1 MSSHGL
7 GIDIGGTQLRAAL
20 VDPDGTIVERDRRP
34 TPADEPDSLV
44 ETLAR
49 LVSEVRARAG
59 EEVPVGIGIAGL
71 VTTGGEVRY
80 GPNIGVR
87 SLSLASLLHA
97 VVGGEIVVAN
107 DASLAALGEQ
117 RAGAGSG
124 VEDLVLVTIGT
135 GVGGGLVVGGR
146 LLTGAS
152 GFAGELGHVVVA
164 EHGRPC
170 PCGNRGCVEAYA
182 SGSAIGA
189 LARDRLVDPTTATSL
204 RELEEVAGPDVT
216 AAAGRGDRIAIEV
229 LEEAGGWLGVAL
241 GSMVNAL
248 DPQLILLGGGAAEA
262 AAPWML
268 APTRRTMAA
277 HLVGSAWREP
287 PPVELAVLG
296 DDAGVVGA
304 GLLAIERAA
313 EAASGPAR

>member
-1 MSSHGL
+1 MSSYGL

-20 VDPDGTIVERDRRP
+20 VAADGTIVERDRRP
-34 TPADEPDSLV
+34 TPADDPTTLV
-44 ETLAR
+44 RTLSQLIEALR
-49 LVSEVRARAG
+49 ERADQPL
-59 EEVPVGIGIAGL
+59 PVGIGMAGL
-71 VTTGGEVRY
+71 VTGDGVVRY

-87 SLSLASLLHA
+87 DLPLAAALHEA
-97 VVGGEIVVAN
+97 VGGRVVVAN
-107 DASLAALGEQ
+107 DASVAALGEQ
-117 RAGAGSG
+117 RAGAGSA
-124 VEDLVLVTIGT
+124 VKDLILVTIGT

-152 GFAGELGHVVVA
+152 GFAGEVGHVVVA

-170 PCGNRGCVEAYA
+170 PCGNRGCLEAYA

-189 LARDRLVDPTTATSL
+189 LARDRLVDPATVTSL
-204 RELEEVAGPDVT
+204 RDLDHVAGPDVT
-216 AAAGRGDRIAIEV
+216 AAARSGDRVAVEV
-229 LEEAGGWLGVAL
+229 LEEAGGWLGVAMA
-241 GSMVNAL
+241 SMVNVL

-304 GLLAIERAA
+304 GLLALEPAT
-313 EAASGPAR
+313 ASGSEQDA

>member
-1 MSSHGL
+1 MTGLGL

-20 VDPDGTIVERDRRP
+20 VDADGTILERDRRP
-34 TPADEPDSLV
+34 TPADASGSVVD
-44 ETLAR
+44 TLATLIR
-49 LVSEVRARAG
+49 EVRTRVGAQ
-59 EEVPVGIGIAGL
+59 VPVGIGIAGL
-71 VTTGGEVRY
+71 VTTDGEVLY

-87 SLSLASLLHA
+87 SLPLAAHLHA
-97 VVGGEIVVAN
+97 AVGGGIVVAN
-107 DASLAALGEQ
+107 DASVAALGEQ
-117 RAGAGSG
+117 RAGAGNG
-124 VEDLVLVTIGT
+124 VDDLVLVTIGT

-152 GFAGELGHVVVA
+152 GFAGELGHVVVS

-182 SGSAIGA
+182 SGTAIGA

-204 RELEEVAGPDVT
+204 RELDEVAGPEVT
-216 AAAGRGDRIAIEV
+216 AAAGSGDRIAIEV
-229 LEEAGGWLGVAL
+229 LEEAGSWLGVAL
-241 GSMVNAL
+241 ASMVNML
-248 DPQLILLGGGAAEA
+248 DPNLILLGGGAAEA

-277 HLVGSAWREP
+277 HLVGSAWRRP

-304 GLLAIERAA
+304 GLLAMERAA
-313 EAASGPAR
+313 AVVSGRQR